1 MHKSELAGFIIDCKT
16 DDLDAAARFWAA
28 ALNLPLQPGAYQN
41 EAGYRKLSDGP
52 GGTHVE
58 VQKVDHPSR
67 VHLDIGAENVAA
79 EVQRLEGLGA
89 KVVDRI
95 RDWVVMEA
103 PTGHRFCV
111 VPKKFENMPDQG
123 GSP

>member
-16 DDLDAAARFWAA
+16 DDLAAAARFWAG
-28 ALNLPLQPGAYQN
+28 ALNLPVRPEQG
-41 EAGYRKLSDGP
+41 EAAKYLTLGDGP

-95 RDWVVMEA
+95 RDWVVM
-103 PTGHRFCV
+103 
-111 VPKKFENMPDQG
+111 
-123 GSP
+123 